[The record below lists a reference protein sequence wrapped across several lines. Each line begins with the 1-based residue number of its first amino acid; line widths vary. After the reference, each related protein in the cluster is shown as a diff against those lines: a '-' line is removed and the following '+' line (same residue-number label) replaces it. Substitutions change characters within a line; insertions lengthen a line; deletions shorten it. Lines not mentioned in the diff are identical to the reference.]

1 MTLSHAI
8 GIRHSAF
15 SISKPKPI
23 PPMNPKTPPLGW
35 NTWNTFGEKINERLI
50 LESVD
55 KFVELGLK
63 DAGYE
68 YVVIDDCWSMRER
81 DPKTDEIVPDPVKFP
96 RGMKFVADYVHR
108 RGLKFG
114 MYSCAGTRTCADY
127 PGSYGHEFLDART
140 FARWGVDFLKYD
152 YCDMPFG
159 GQAEF
164 YYRRMGQALRL
175 SGRDIL
181 FSACNWGS
189 EDVWRWIRTTGAG
202 MYRST
207 GDIFDAFGSTKEIAV
222 SQLPKFDTSAPGC
235 FNDMDMLTVGMYRQG
250 NVAHADTDTQT
261 FEEYRTQFALWC
273 VYGAP
278 LMLGCDIRKMD
289 RDVLALVTNKELL
302 RIDQDALALQPYA
315 AEEGWPERKAP
326 RVVARLLDGRDL
338 ALLFVNLEDQEI
350 SGRFHLER
358 VGLPYQSGMKLKM
371 RDVFSRKVSYS
382 GRDTV
387 PYRIPP
393 HACRVY
399 RCTPV
404 EA

>member
-1 MTLSHAI
+1 
-8 GIRHSAF
+8 
-15 SISKPKPI
+15 
-23 PPMNPKTPPLGW
+23 MNPKTPPLGW

-50 LESVD
+50 LESAD

-68 YVVIDDCWSMRER
+68 YVVIDDCWSLRER
-81 DPKTDEIVPDPVKFP
+81 DPKTDEIVPDPAKFP
-96 RGMKFVADYVHR
+96 HGMKFVADYVHSK
-108 RGLKFG
+108 GLKFG
-114 MYSCAGTRTCADY
+114 MYSCAGTRTCGDY

-152 YCDMPFG
+152 YCDMPFV

-207 GDIFDAFGSTKEIAV
+207 GDIFDAFGSAKEIAV

-235 FNDMDMLTVGMYRQG
+235 FNDMDMLTVGMYREG
-250 NVAHADTDTQT
+250 NVAHGDAATQT
-261 FEEYRTQFALWC
+261 FGEYKTQFALWC

-289 RDVLALVTNKELL
+289 KDVLSLVTNKELL
-302 RIDQDALALQPYA
+302 AIDQDPLALQPYA
-315 AEEGWPERKAP
+315 AEEGWPEKKVP
-326 RVVARLLDGRDL
+326 RVVARLLDGKDL

-358 VGLPYQSGMKLKM
+358 VGLPYQSGMKLKL
-371 RDVFSRKVSYS
+371 RDVFSRKVSHS
-382 GRDTV
+382 GRDTI

-393 HACRVY
+393 HACQVY
-399 RCTPV
+399 RATPV
-404 EA
+404 KA